1 MARKK
6 VYKGEQNAPCDTM
19 VCLTQQLEKW
29 FLLKS
34 LSPPNQNSFPI
45 EAKLLITHGQRN
57 PPSHP
62 WIKFFLWCVS
72 SMAVF
77 GQQAKK
83 EPDTEL
89 EDRIPFGWSLTPFS
103 SADPLLPHPLLLG
116 NHKSVLYV
124 CESVSILQIR
134 SFVSYFRKSDF

>member
-1 MARKK
+1 MMARKK

-62 WIKFFLWCVS
+62 WINSLLETVEKS
-72 SMAVF
+72 
-77 GQQAKK
+77 GQLSQGLNK
-83 EPDTEL
+83 
-89 EDRIPFGWSLTPFS
+89 RLT
-103 SADPLLPHPLLLG
+103 
-116 NHKSVLYV
+116 
-124 CESVSILQIR
+124 
-134 SFVSYFRKSDF
+134 